1 MDNKLHITKIERQ
14 KKNRK
19 RYNIYLDG
27 EFYCGLYDDTIL
39 KYQLAAGDEISEE
52 KIIEIREFDEYIFG
66 KKTAFDFLSYRIRS
80 ADEIK
85 KKLKAKKITENI
97 IAKVIA
103 HLEELKLIDDEQFAM
118 QLAREKIKNKGV
130 SRKVLQQKFFQKGI
144 PKEIGESVLGKIF
157 GEINEKELALR
168 NLDKYFPKIKDKEK
182 AEQKKKIFDYLARK
196 GFDFDIISEVIR
208 ENIH

>member
-1 MDNKLHITKIERQ
+1 MIITKIERQ

-19 RYNIYLDG
+19 RYNIYLES

-52 KIIEIREFDEYIFG
+52 KVTEIREFDEYIYG

-130 SRKVLQQKFFQKGI
+130 SRKVLQQKFYQKGI
-144 PKEIGESVLGKIF
+144 PKEIGENVLGKIF
-157 GEINEKELALR
+157 GEISEKELALR
-168 NLDKYFPKIKDKEK
+168 NLDKYFSKIKDKEK

-196 GFDFDIISEVIR
+196 GFDFDIIGEVIR
-208 ENIH
+208 EKLR